1 MTRLR
6 AVLADLGA
14 DLLNAIAYV
23 LVSLLDPELIESIG
37 DCPEPTTTWSA

>member
-6 AVLADLGA
+6 RALADFAA

-23 LVSLLDPELIESIG
+23 VVGWALDPDLIESIG
-37 DCPEPTTTWSA
+37 DCPEPN